1 MLERG
6 PGGAGTSCLRSI
18 PEDKAFL
25 QSPRP
30 SVEGLSA
37 PLRHALQN
45 SLVRTALKNG
55 ALICTWCGPGLSTLR
70 SAARTRRG
78 LDMHLQLLP
87 PRRLHACLAARATP
101 RAASCEPPARAG
113 AV

>member
-1 MLERG
+1 M
-6 PGGAGTSCLRSI
+6 RSI